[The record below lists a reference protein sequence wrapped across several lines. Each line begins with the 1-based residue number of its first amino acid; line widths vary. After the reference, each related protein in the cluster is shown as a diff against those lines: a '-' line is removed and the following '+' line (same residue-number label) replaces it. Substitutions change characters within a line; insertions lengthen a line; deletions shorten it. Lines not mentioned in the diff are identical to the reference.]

1 METTTGPLGQGLG
14 NAVGL
19 AIAEEILRKKFGSS
33 LIDNKTYVIA
43 SDGDLMEG
51 VSHEAMSLAGH
62 LKLKNLIVLFLN
74 NKISIYGST
83 SLSVSDNYKKIF

>member
-1 METTTGPLGQGLG
+1 M
-14 NAVGL
+14 
-19 AIAEEILRKKFGSS
+19 AIAENSEKKFGSS

-62 LKLKNLIVLFLN
+62 LKLKNFCIFDN
-74 NKISIYGST
+74 NKI
-83 SLSVSDNYKKIF
+83 LSMDQHHYVSDNYKKDLKDMDGIFRGKWS